1 MCAIVDM
8 KSHRV
13 SECISLKRVTVAIS
27 QYATDAIR
35 KELSD
40 PHCLHF
46 SEQMNNFTKHK
57 A

>member
-13 SECISLKRVTVAIS
+13 SKCILLQSVTVVIS

-35 KELSD
+35 KKTFGAIL
-40 PHCLHF
+40 PAPLLTN
-46 SEQMNNFTKHK
+46 EQFPYT
-57 A
+57 